1 MFQALDHY
9 QRLMGQL
16 ADARGADA
24 ALADEE
30 TCLKVQLVEL
40 TADPLTGQ
48 KTLNAVRK
56 RIEDNHH
63 AQEAVRLD
71 ISTLEQ
77 AAELA
82 RAAALPTAKEEWTA
96 AVTGAADVLAEQV
109 AGLKGGITEFLPV
122 LDALKEAWTAYLEA
136 NASWSKN
143 FPGLGGKPEIPA
155 RPTKETRTAILR
167 LLAIAGA
174 LRWIRDK
181 LLA

>member
-1 MFQALDHY
+1 MFQALGHY

-16 ADARGADA
+16 TEARDA
-24 ALADEE
+24 ATALGDEE

-56 RIEDNHH
+56 KIEDNHR
-63 AQEAVRLD
+63 AQDAVHLD
-71 ISTLEQ
+71 IITLEP
-77 AAELA
+77 AAALA

-96 AVTGAADVLAEQV
+96 AVKGKADVLAEQV
-109 AGLKGGITEFLPV
+109 AGLSDRIAEFLPV
-122 LDALKEAWTAYLEA
+122 LDALKEAWDRYLEA

-155 RPTKETRTAILR
+155 RPSKETRAAILR

>member
-1 MFQALDHY
+1 MLAALDHS

-16 ADARGADA
+16 TDARDAAA

-30 TCLKVQLVEL
+30 TSLKVQLIEL
-40 TADPLTGQ
+40 TADSTTEQ

-56 RIEDNHH
+56 KIEENHR

-71 ISTLEQ
+71 LDTLEQ
-77 AAELA
+77 AAALA

-109 AGLKGGITEFLPV
+109 TKLSDQITGFLPV
-122 LDALKEAWTAYLEA
+122 LDALREAWDRYLEA
-136 NASWSKN
+136 NATWSKN

-155 RPTKETRTAILR
+155 RPSKETRAAILR
-167 LLAIAGA
+167 LLAIAGG

-181 LLA
+181 LL